1 MGGISRSEAL
11 RLTKICLPQIDA
23 SLDVSSLGEGDVSTK
38 SLCRLWAGMGTILAV
53 RAEAGSSTHEFIV
66 KHVVPPRRKS
76 RSFGD
81 RRKAD
86 SYLVEANFY
95 EKLAPRLIEEHGL
108 ALPVPY
114 HVERDGDN
122 DEVIICMSRLDG
134 SPAYLDTTESINSV
148 LDWLSTLHAATWGSA
163 EEVDLLVSEVGLQP
177 VGSYW
182 HLDTRPDE
190 HSNMSRRGWEGR
202 LRLAARAI
210 DERLKRDGMQC
221 VVHGDAK
228 DANVLLGRDGSRI
241 AARMYDLQYCG
252 RGCPAVDLA
261 YFLCVAVG
269 DVDGGYI
276 EYYHRRLVE
285 KLRVRGRR
293 DVPALNELEDSIDLA
308 LCDFQRFM
316 CGWGQWGSDI
326 SANVLRVLQRLDGG
340 KPLASEEAY
349 CDAMR
354 REYG

>member
-1 MGGISRSEAL
+1 MA
-11 RLTKICLPQIDA
+11 KICLPQIDA
-23 SLDVSSLGEGDVSTK
+23 SLDASSLDEGAVSTK
-38 SLCRLWAGMGTILAV
+38 SLCRLWAGMGTILSV
-53 RAEAGSSTHEFIV
+53 KAETNSSTHEFIV

-76 RSFGD
+76 RSLSD

-95 EKLAPRLIEEHGL
+95 EKLAPRLISKHGL

-114 HVERDGDN
+114 HVEVDDGN
-122 DEVIICMSRLDG
+122 DEVIICMSWLDG
-134 SPAYLDTTESINSV
+134 SPAYLDSRDAVNSV
-148 LDWLSTLHAATWGSA
+148 LDWLSTLHAATWGTA
-163 EEVDLLVSEVGLQP
+163 EEVDALVDEVGLQP

-210 DERLKRDGMQC
+210 DERLKRDAMQC
-221 VVHGDAK
+221 CVHGDAK
-228 DANVLLGRDGSRI
+228 DANILLDRDGAGI

-252 RGCPAVDLA
+252 RACPAVDIA

-269 DVDGGYI
+269 DVDRIYI
-276 EYYHRRLVE
+276 EYYHQKLVE
-285 KLRVRGRR
+285 KLRGRGRR

-308 LCDFQRFM
+308 LSDFQRFM

-326 SANVLRVLQRLDGG
+326 SASVLRVLQRLDGG
-340 KPLASEEAY
+340 KALGSEDAY
-349 CDAMR
+349 CDAML

>member
-1 MGGISRSEAL
+1 MGGISRAEAL
-11 RLTKICLPQIDA
+11 RLATICLPSIDA
-23 SLDVSSLGEGDVSTK
+23 SVDVSCLNEGDISTK
-38 SLCRLWAGMGTILAV
+38 SLCRLWAGMGTIIV
-53 RAEAGSSTHEFIV
+53 VKTETESSTHEFIV

-76 RSFGD
+76 RSLGD

-114 HVERDGDN
+114 HVERDDGN
-122 DEVIICMSRLDG
+122 DEVIICMSRLPG
-134 SPAYLDTTESINSV
+134 SPAYLDSSESINSV
-148 LDWLSTLHAATWGSA
+148 LDWLSTIHAATWGTA
-163 EEVDLLVSEVGLQP
+163 EEVDALVEEVGLQP
-177 VGSYW
+177 TGTYW

-210 DERLKRDGMQC
+210 DERLKRDAMQC
-221 VVHGDAK
+221 CVHGDAK
-228 DANVLLGRDGSRI
+228 DANILLDHDG
-241 AARMYDLQYCG
+241 ATMTARMYDLQYCG

-269 DVDGGYI
+269 GVDRIYI
-276 EYYHRRLVE
+276 EYYHQRLVE
-285 KLRVRGRR
+285 KLRGRGRR
-293 DVPALNELEDSIDLA
+293 DVPALNDLEESIDLA

-326 SANVLRVLQRLDGG
+326 GDNVLGVLQRLDEG
-340 KPLASEEAY
+340 KALESEDAY
-349 CDAMR
+349 CDAML